1 MICTNHKLK
10 CSKRGNQELKLLITF
25 SSCNNLS
32 QSKVKAKV
40 SWHLLKYSESTHLV
54 CVASF
59 CFGLHAH
66 TWLGSAK
73 AAFGSAYCALKNIN
87 NRLQPFWNFLWV
99 KTLKI
104 IKKMMKSS
112 FGGFQAAFLNF
123 MPKRDAEVITEAP
136 PTIDPPPNFKR
147 KNIEQSTPSSLK
159 KPKVLSNLFP
169 AVCC

>member
-73 AAFGSAYCALKNIN
+73 AALGSACCALKKYWDEELRFMYKNSQGHLTVFCIVFVWLRGPPSPVRIMTQVPWFMYQ
-87 NRLQPFWNFLWV
+87 NRLGPSGGIYYPIFVPCFVVLYLNNELFHL
-99 KTLKI
+99 
-104 IKKMMKSS
+104 S
-112 FGGFQAAFLNF
+112 F
-123 MPKRDAEVITEAP
+123 
-136 PTIDPPPNFKR
+136 
-147 KNIEQSTPSSLK
+147 TPLPGISG
-159 KPKVLSNLFP
+159 
-169 AVCC
+169 